1 MKGNTMKKTV
11 ILGLALIIAMSSLG
25 LAQVPKTLPE
35 AESLAIT
42 QGKLVLA
49 DFSTVW

>member
-1 MKGNTMKKTV
+1 MQKTV
-11 ILGLALIIAMSSLG
+11 ILGLALIIATSSLG
-25 LAQVPKTLPE
+25 LAQAPKTLPE
-35 AESLAIT
+35 AESLAVA

>member
-1 MKGNTMKKTV
+1 MQKAV
-11 ILGLALIIAMSSLG
+11 ILGLALILAISSLG
-25 LAQVPKTLPE
+25 LAQEPKSLPE
-35 AESLAIT
+35 AESLAIS